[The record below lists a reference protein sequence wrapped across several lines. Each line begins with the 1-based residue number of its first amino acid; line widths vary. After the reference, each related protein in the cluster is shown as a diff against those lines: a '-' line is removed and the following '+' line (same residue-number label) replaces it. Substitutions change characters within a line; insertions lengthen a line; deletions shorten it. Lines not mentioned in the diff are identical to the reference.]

1 MSDNVFTPKL
11 FDIIIPV
18 RISSS
23 GTEKFSNVFLVMENF
38 DMDLNGVFSKIKQDS
53 FTEQHVVTIMYNM
66 LCAMKFLHTA
76 NVIHRDIK
84 PSNILLTE
92 QCNVVLCDFGL
103 ARTLPNL

>member
-1 MSDNVFTPKL
+1 MSDNEFTPKL

-23 GTEKFSNVFLVMENF
+23 GAEKFSNVFLVMENF